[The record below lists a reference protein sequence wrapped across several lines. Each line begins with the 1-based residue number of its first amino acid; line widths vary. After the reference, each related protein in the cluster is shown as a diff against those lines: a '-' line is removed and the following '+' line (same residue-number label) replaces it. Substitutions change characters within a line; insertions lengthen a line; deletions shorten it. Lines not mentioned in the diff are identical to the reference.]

1 MALPSGYQQVEYIE
15 STTSGPRIDTFLI
28 PGSDDFSVVMD
39 IQSLAAVSAANWFY
53 NIGTTYTGV
62 GACYMQFGTRNSC
75 FQFHVP
81 DVGYYG
87 ATAAT
92 TNRVK
97 ITTTFA
103 GTAISMSGD
112 ATYSG
117 SHNRI
122 STGEYRNNSLLICQ
136 NQWRSWI
143 CEVRKGGALAGR
155 FVPAVQLSDGAV
167 GMYDEVGKEF
177 HGNVGTGQYTAG
189 PVVGPTGSRT
199 LIDAVDRI
207 INSGKVMIVG
217 TGYGIYSGKGM
228 VDGVVYDIAFA
239 ETPPGPVVKP
249 MITFYIGTYTYSAE
263 EGMTWGEFVPSEYH
277 NNNKFSI
284 SGSYVKYGNL
294 GAYVAIG
301 STKVKVT
308 DTLINGKTYS
318 TVSG

>member
-15 STTSGPRIDTFLI
+15 STTSSPCIDTCLI

-143 CEVRKGGALAGR
+143 CEVRKGGTLAGR

-199 LIDAVDRI
+199 LLDAVDHI
-207 INSGKVMIVG
+207 ISSGKVMVSG
-217 TGYGIYSGKGM
+217 MVYGIYSGKVM
-228 VDGVVYDIAFA
+228 VDGAVCDIVLS
-239 ETPPGPVVKP
+239 EPVSPIISFSIQMGYGKL
-249 MITFYIGTYTYSAE
+249 YSFDADN
-263 EGMTWGEFVPSEYH
+263 GMTWEQFVVSKY
-277 NNNKFSI
+277 NTNGLVSA
-284 SGSYVKYGNL
+284 SGTRVGCENYV
-294 GAYVAIG
+294 
-301 STKVKVT
+301 VT
-308 DTLINGKTYS
+308 ERAGGMAVDLTDVIIADNVYFAG
-318 TVSG
+318 